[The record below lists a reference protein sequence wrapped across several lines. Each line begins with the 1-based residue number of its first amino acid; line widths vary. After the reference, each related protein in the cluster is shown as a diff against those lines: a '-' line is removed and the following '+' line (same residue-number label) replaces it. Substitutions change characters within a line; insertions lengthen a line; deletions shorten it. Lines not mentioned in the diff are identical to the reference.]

1 MPATFSLYNVDM
13 QTPAGNVSYINQ
25 AWIVRDD
32 LNGGLT
38 DSVAMS
44 TSWYA
49 PTGAANDWM
58 VTPAIAIPVG
68 LNIRLTWDAIA
79 YDGDFPDGYEVR
91 IFTAAPTDS
100 TLASSTLGLTIP
112 AENDSWTQR
121 ALNLSAYAGDTIYV
135 AFRNISNDKFVLGI
149 DNITVATIPN
159 YDLQV
164 VDILP
169 NNWEYSAIPFAQ
181 YQPDSLFASV
191 ENIGALASTNAG
203 VSLNIIG
210 INNLALLA
218 SASATVPSLAAM
230 ATSAPLSLGMLA
242 PTVGDTYAL
251 IYTPIAD
258 STDANQVSDTIINVI
273 SIDDRFARHQGNIS
287 AATGFG
293 EAGAYLGISVTVR
306 NPQPAVAIHAL
317 MTEDFTGNRLA
328 GLIFATDA
336 TGTPTTVVAAT
347 DTITVATLTAPT
359 LLAMP
364 FSNAPNLAAGT
375 YVVVVIEL
383 DSMLALGF
391 TDDIFITGTTWLF
404 SPTTPWNN
412 LENFGFE
419 VVPIV
424 QLQMNTTCDGFTAS
438 TTATGTS
445 SGAATDGTAT
455 YNTVGGAMPITY
467 AWSNSQ
473 TTATATGLAM
483 GVYYVTATDDNG
495 CVLSDSATVN
505 IGTGVAVIGF
515 DNVFNV
521 FPNPVTNTLNLQ
533 ANWGYTTNA
542 RLSVVAADGRI
553 MFRQTI
559 NAANQAQIEINTTDF
574 AAGVYFVQIH
584 TDKEVLTRR
593 IVKN

>member
-13 QTPAGNVSYINQ
+13 RPPAGNVSYINQ

-49 PTGAANDWM
+49 PAGAANDWM

-68 LNIRLTWDAIA
+68 LNVRLTWDAIA

-121 ALNLSAYAGDTIYV
+121 ALNLSAYAGDTIYI
-135 AFRNISNDKFVLGI
+135 AFRNTSNNMFVLAI
-149 DNITVATIPN
+149 DNIVVATIPD

-169 NNWEYSAIPFAQ
+169 NNWEYSAIPLAQ

-191 ENIGALASTNAG
+191 ENLGAFTSTNAG

-210 INNLALLA
+210 INNLSLLA
-218 SASATVPSLAAM
+218 AVTATTDSVAAG
-230 ATSAPLSLGMLA
+230 TSSAPLSLGTLA

-258 STDANQVSDTIINVI
+258 STDGNQVSDTIVNVI
-273 SIDDRFARHQGNIS
+273 SIDDRFARHQGNIV

-336 TGTPTTVVAAT
+336 TGTPTTIVAAT

-383 DSMLALGF
+383 DSILALGF
-391 TDDIFITGTTWLF
+391 TDNIFRTGTTWAS
-404 SPTTPWNN
+404 SPTTPWDN
-412 LENFGFE
+412 LENFGLT

-424 QLQMNTTCDGFTAS
+424 QLQMANCAGFTG
-438 TTATGTS
+438 TTIATGTS
-445 SGAATDGTAT
+445 TGAAADGTAS
-455 YNTVGGAMPITY
+455 YNTVGGVAPITY
-467 AWSNSQ
+467 AWNNSQ

-483 GVYYVTATDDNG
+483 GTYYVTATDANG
-495 CVLSDSATVN
+495 CVLSDSASVN
-505 IGTGVAVIGF
+505 LGTGVAVIGF
-515 DNVFNV
+515 DNIFNV
-521 FPNPVTNTLNLQ
+521 FPNPVSNTLHLE